1 MNDKTPNIIETADVR
16 SGSSRARVFNFE
28 KLREHFQI
36 DKKDINLFQN
46 DRDDSNDSDDES

>member
-1 MNDKTPNIIETADVR
+1 MILIQKPLNAKTPNIIETTR

-28 KLREHFQI
+28 KLREYFQI

-46 DRDDSNDSDDES
+46 DSDDES